1 MLLQERQCLL
11 FLVLEKRFLVV
22 LLLATRVLDLHF
34 AVTGL
39 LVKTSTGPVLPIFT
53 AMGTTEGSRVTHQIF
68 DVREM
73 VFVQV

>member
-11 FLVLEKRFLVV
+11 FLV
-22 LLLATRVLDLHF
+22 LATRVLDLHF

-53 AMGTTEGSRVTHQIF
+53 AMGTTEGSRVTRQIF

>member
-1 MLLQERQCLL
+1 MPS
-11 FLVLEKRFLVV
+11 EKRFLVV
-22 LLLATRVLDLHF
+22 VLLDTRVLELHF

-39 LVKTSTGPVLPIFT
+39 LVTTLTGPFLPIFT
-53 AMGTTEGSRVTHQIF
+53 AMGTKEGSRVTLQIF